1 MKNLDKFF
9 TDDMV
14 EDQSFMQTL
23 ASLLYSWNAFNS
35 LRATYDLSLRK
46 NRKLLLKDN
55 LHSIH
60 VLCNELVNQIEQY
73 SNCKKSLSMN
83 VSMLSQTYM
92 IKLEISKE
100 IIARVGQINAK
111 VSDHSL
117 LSNLERCIKQ
127 QEKGKRNL
135 VCHNPGEL
143 AECFCCNNCKLT

>member
-1 MKNLDKFF
+1 
-9 TDDMV
+9 
-14 EDQSFMQTL
+14 
-23 ASLLYSWNAFNS
+23 
-35 LRATYDLSLRK
+35 
-46 NRKLLLKDN
+46 
-55 LHSIH
+55 
-60 VLCNELVNQIEQY
+60 
-73 SNCKKSLSMN
+73 MN